1 MPVLGPQFGYTDLL
15 DHETNLRSSEK
26 NEKWQPLR
34 PSASGKCTRFL
45 AFEMA
50 EYLGKASYPK
60 EVMKPS
66 VKRLLDL
73 GSFVEKHLISQFKW
87 NVPSSLIKSR
97 YEQTI
102 LHFYRLTAETDP
114 SINVLIEGSND
125 AVFFSPDSKG
135 LIDYKSKNDGWSAT
149 HKSRWDMTDEK
160 LSRMKTVEKFS
171 DTAYWV
177 EDLPAFLDELDD
189 AFFASNFLQTNGYC
203 MTEFMK
209 ERGIDHGAVIQ
220 SNKND
225 SRLREVRFKPS
236 QELFDKVKQKFQ
248 TALNAAAAGNP
259 HLAPADFALG
269 SISCAYCPRSK
280 ECRGDSD
287 ALKEFYG
294 TFNKAWPKD
303 LDRVEGTEKLLEA
316 FAHYEKATDVN
327 TLKDRLEKQILEELE
342 KLGERKVR
350 LPNGNVYETKFLKS
364 PKPHLELR
372 RGKA

>member
-15 DHETNLRSSEK
+15 DHETNLRSAERD
-26 NEKWQPLR
+26 EKWQPLR
-34 PSASGKCTRFL
+34 PSASGKCTRVL
-45 AFEMA
+45 AFDMA

-73 GSFVEKHLISQFKW
+73 GSFVEKHLIQQFKW
-87 NVPSSLIKSR
+87 NVPSTLLKSR

-102 LHFYRLTAETDP
+102 LHFYRLTAESDP

-125 AVFFSPDSKG
+125 AVFFSPDSRG

-149 HKSRWDMTDEK
+149 HKSRWDMMDEK

-171 DTAYWV
+171 ETAYWV
-177 EDLPAFLDELDD
+177 EDLPAFLDELND

-203 MTEFMK
+203 CTEFMK

-236 QELFDKVKQKFQ
+236 QALFDKVRAKFQ

-259 HLAPADFALG
+259 HAAPADFALG
-269 SISCAYCPRSK
+269 SVSCAYCPRSK

-287 ALKEFYG
+287 ALKAFYA
-294 TFNKAWPKD
+294 TFNKSWPVDIAEDDPLVQAFSHFEKFEEVSAS
-303 LDRVEGTEKLLEA
+303 REKLEAHILADLE
-316 FAHYEKATDVN
+316 TRN
-327 TLKDRLEKQILEELE
+327 
-342 KLGERKVR
+342 LGKIR

-364 PKPHLELR
+364 PKPHVELR
-372 RGKA
+372 RSKA